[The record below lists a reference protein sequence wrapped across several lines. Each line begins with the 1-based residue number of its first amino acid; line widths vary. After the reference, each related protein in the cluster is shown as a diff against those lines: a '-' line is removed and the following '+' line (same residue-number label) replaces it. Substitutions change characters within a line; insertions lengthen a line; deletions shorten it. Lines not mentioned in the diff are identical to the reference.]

1 MTDLTY
7 PLTGKPEPATTMEVA
22 PGVHWI
28 RMALPFALDHI
39 NLWLLEDGD
48 AWTIIDTGLN
58 DAATRD
64 LWRQLLAQRLGGRPV
79 RRLIVTHFHPDHAG
93 LAGWLQETTGAPLWM
108 SQAEWLHA
116 RLIQT
121 DIGTDA
127 VALLIAF
134 YRSAG
139 CADDYLA
146 HVERQGIAY
155 AKRTTPLPRAY
166 RRLRDNDTLTINGE
180 RWQVIIGTGHAPEHA
195 CLYCPAKNL
204 LISGDQVIPR
214 ISPNVGVYPWEPEA
228 NPLADF
234 LGSNDVLLALPPETL
249 VLPSHN
255 EPFHGLH
262 PRLRQLTAHHEA
274 RLDDLLGDMD
284 RPKTAMQ
291 LAKNLFRRPLDEHQL
306 GFAIA
311 ETIAHLHLLRARGRV
326 HRRRDGTGVNLYSRI
341 SS

>member
-1 MTDLTY
+1 MTGLTY
-7 PLTGKPEPATTMEVA
+7 PLTGKPDPATTMAVV

-28 RMALPFALDHI
+28 RMPLPFALNHI

-58 DAATRD
+58 NAATKA
-64 LWRQLLAQRLGGRPV
+64 LWQRLLAERFDGRPV
-79 RRLIVTHFHPDHAG
+79 RRMIVTHFHPDHAG
-93 LAGWLQETTGAPLWM
+93 LAGWLHETTGAPLWM
-108 SQAEWLHA
+108 SQIEWLHA
-116 RLIQT
+116 RIIQT
-121 DIGTDA
+121 DTGDDA
-127 VALLIAF
+127 VALLVAF
-134 YRSAG
+134 YASAG
-139 CADDYLA
+139 CDDAYLTYVQ
-146 HVERQGIAY
+146 HQGVAY

-166 RRLRDNDTLTINGE
+166 RRLRDNDTLTINGDD
-180 RWQVIIGTGHAPEHA
+180 WQVIIGTGHAPEHA
-195 CLYCPAKNL
+195 CLYCPAKDL

-234 LGSNDVLLALPPETL
+234 LASTDALLALPAETL

-255 EPFHGLH
+255 EPFFGLH

-284 RPKTAMQ
+284 QPKTAMQ
-291 LAKNLFRRPLDEHQL
+291 LARSLFRRPLDEHQM

-311 ETIAHLHLLRARGRV
+311 ETIAHLHLLRDRDSI
-326 HRRRDGTGVNLYSRI
+326 RRHQDDTGVNLYTRL
-341 SS
+341 